1 VNAPTFKPDRNSQP
15 SPSIGDLVSLVNS
28 RGEEVVGKVASVS
41 MGGTYKVVANGVEHF
56 KQAKDLNPISE
67 ASAPTM
73 DSVAAHLQSGGQA
86 FYTPSRDRY
95 GPDSGELD
103 FENRDQAHE
112 RIPLHST
119 WLGKKE
125 NLGQFVNF
133 EDVASGKASI
143 DMARPE
149 VSPPSK
155 HEPIDRMHD
164 LELKHFLKK
173 GDPKGFNTFPESD
186 RTSKFGQHS
195 LNDMLGDKSLATDE
209 NIKTWI
215 EHARKAAA
223 DRKATVAPREG
234 APPAGSNGSLNT
246 VQNTL
251 DGVGFA
257 GDAVIPGAGV
267 AADGTNA
274 VVSLLR
280 AATDSNNR
288 GTHLRNAAIS
298 GASMVPFIG
307 DAAKLLKHGGGKAY
321 GDGGGSGGGS
331 NGGNGES
338 VSGAAGDGEDPLSE
352 SSDSTKEK
360 LLQFA
365 GVIGKASIATI
376 AASNSISLLNRAAI
390 EYHRDLS
397 KYNGEIAEAYG
408 KLDTDRTVRSI
419 REGSNMSGSL
429 PNLIRAQSSLEE
441 STQNFSAPFKQMAV
455 DVQTVAT
462 YAASFAVSFIDL
474 IEPFSEMYPLMRKA
488 MQSLIDWV
496 GWPEKEADKKIAG
509 EWMEGVRKKSAEDV
523 KKARKL

>member
-1 VNAPTFKPDRNSQP
+1 MNYPSQPPAFQPDRKSHS
-15 SPSIGDLVSLVNS
+15 SPTPGDVVSLINS

-56 KQAKDLNPISE
+56 KQAKDLKPIPA

-73 DSVAAHLQSGGQA
+73 DSVAAHLQAGGQA

-133 EDVASGKASI
+133 EDVAAGKASI

-149 VSPPSK
+149 PMPPTK

-164 LELKHFLKK
+164 LELKYFLKK
-173 GDPKGFNTFPESD
+173 GDPKGFDTFPESD

-195 LNDMLGDKSLATDE
+195 LNDMLGDKSLATDA

-215 EHARKAAA
+215 EHAREAAA
-223 DRKATVAPREG
+223 SRKATVAPRDG

-246 VQNTL
+246 IQNTL

-257 GDAVIPGAGV
+257 GDAVLPGAGV
-267 AADGTNA
+267 AADGANA

-280 AATDSNNR
+280 AATDGNNR

-298 GASMVPFIG
+298 GASMVPFVG

-321 GDGGGSGGGS
+321 GDGGGGGSDGGG
-331 NGGNGES
+331 S
-338 VSGAAGDGEDPLSE
+338 VSGAAGDGEDPLLKGSSSAKERLLEFTGVVGRASAATVGVSE
-352 SSDSTKEK
+352 S
-360 LLQFA
+360 L
-365 GVIGKASIATI
+365 
-376 AASNSISLLNRAAI
+376 SLMNRAAI
-390 EYHRDLS
+390 EYHRGLS
-397 KYNGEIAEAYG
+397 KYNGVIAEAYG
-408 KLDTDRTVRSI
+408 KLEADRAGRSV
-419 REGSNMSGSL
+419 REGRELSGSL
-429 PNLIRAQSSLEE
+429 AGLVESQSNLENNLQDLKSPWKVIG
-441 STQNFSAPFKQMAV
+441 TDMM
-455 DVQTVAT
+455 TVAT
-462 YAASFAVSFIDL
+462 DILAVGVRIVDF
-474 IEPFSEMYPLMRKA
+474 IEPISETYVDYIRPWLAKA
-488 MQSLIDWV
+488 GLVRPNATQVDST
-496 GWPEKEADKKIAG
+496 GWMDE
-509 EWMEGVRKKSAEDV
+509 VRA
-523 KKARKL
+523 KATERAKQQRKL